1 MSVCLVAI
9 GDGRDEYHD
18 RSWASL
24 KEMLPDV
31 DYTVTIDDR
40 AHELGFA
47 GAIRAG
53 WRLALETDA
62 THIFHA
68 ELDFTYLRPV
78 DLGAMQ
84 DTLENHPHL
93 VQMALARGP
102 VNDAEIAAGGV
113 LEQHPDDYE
122 TVQWYGYSWREHRRY
137 VTTNPALW
145 PRRVIERGWPQ
156 MRHSEGHFGVSL
168 FAEDPKLRAAFW
180 GIGVDVD
187 HIGTQRLGSGY

>member
-1 MSVCLVAI
+1 MTVCLVAI

-24 KEMLPDV
+24 KETLPDV
-31 DYTVTIDDR
+31 KYTVTIDDR

-68 ELDFTYLRPV
+68 ELDFVYLRPV
-78 DLGAMQ
+78 ALEAMTFALL
-84 DTLENHPHL
+84 DHPHL
-93 VQMALARGP
+93 VQMALLRGP
-102 VNDAEIAAGGV
+102 VNDAEHAAGGV
-113 LEQHPDDYE
+113 IEQHPDDYLN
-122 TVQWYGYSWREHRRY
+122 VGQWREHRRH

-145 PRRVIERGWPQ
+145 PRWVIERSWPQ
-156 MRHSEGHFGVSL
+156 VKQSEGHFGIEL
-168 FAEDPKLRAAFW
+168 FAEDSRYRAAYW
-180 GIGVDVD
+180 GAGVDVE
-187 HIGTQRLGSGY
+187 HIGHQRTGMGY